1 MNACVP
7 EAEIGSAMRIAFFG
21 TPPPAVPY
29 LRALVAA
36 GHDIVAVVTQPDRPA
51 GRGRKPRSS
60 PVRRAAE
67 ELGLRVM
74 TPESA
79 AQPEFIESLARL
91 KPQLGVVVA
100 YGQILRPRLLEVPD
114 AGFINVHYSL
124 LPKLRGAAPVYG
136 ALREGLSKTGVT
148 IQFLA
153 EELDAGD
160 IILQEEVAIRE
171 EDNRGTLTERLTE
184 IGVDLLLEAIAL
196 IERGEAEPRPQD
208 HEAAT
213 YVGRVTTD
221 DCRIDWSA
229 PAEDI
234 RNLVRA
240 CTPWPGAWCTLR
252 GRRLKV
258 LDVNIVQNKL
268 SEEGEPGE
276 IVEMPKGSG
285 PIVRAGRGAVEL
297 VCLQPEGKQPMS
309 GAEFL
314 RGARL
319 EIGDRFE

>member
-1 MNACVP
+1 
-7 EAEIGSAMRIAFFG
+7 MRIAFFG

-36 GHDIVAVVTQPDRPA
+36 GHDVVAVVTQPDRPA

-67 ELGLRVM
+67 EIGLRVM

-79 AQPEFIESLARL
+79 AQPEFIESLAQLR
-91 KPQLGVVVA
+91 PQLGVVVA
-100 YGQILRPRLLEVPD
+100 YGQILRPQLLEVPE
-114 AGFINVHYSL
+114 AGFVNVHYSL

-136 ALREGLSKTGVT
+136 ALRQGLRKTGVT

-153 EELDAGD
+153 QELDAGD
-160 IILQEEVAIRE
+160 IILQKEVAISE
-171 EDNRGTLTERLTE
+171 DDNRGTLTERLTE
-184 IGVDLLLEAIAL
+184 VGVDLLLEAIAL
-196 IERGEAEPRPQD
+196 IERGEVTPQPQD
-208 HEAAT
+208 HAAAT

-229 PAEDI
+229 PADDI
-234 RNLVRA
+234 NNLVRA
-240 CTPWPGAWCTLR
+240 STPWPGAWCIIK

-258 LDVNIVQNKL
+258 LKVDIVQNIL

-276 IVEMPKGSG
+276 IVEMPKGRG
-285 PIVRAGRGAVEL
+285 PIIQTGEGAVEL